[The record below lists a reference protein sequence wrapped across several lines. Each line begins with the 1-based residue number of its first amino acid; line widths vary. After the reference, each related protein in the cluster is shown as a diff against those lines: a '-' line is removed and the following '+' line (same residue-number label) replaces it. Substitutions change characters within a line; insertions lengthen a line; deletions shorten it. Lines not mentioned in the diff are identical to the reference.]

1 MTNGK
6 KTIND
11 ILGGDNP
18 PQGENQYVFGKP
30 NPQEEWEEQIAPSS
44 VEESTQEDSTQGD
57 SAQKKVAERMK
68 TAGVTPVGNP
78 NAETEQTVG
87 GNPTAEYVPGQFLEM
102 FKKMNPYK
110 PLTPEEAA
118 AELKRQRRNRV
129 FAALGD
135 GLSAMH
141 QAFSY
146 AKGEQPMPSAMG
158 GYTEKMRNRYER
170 INKERLANDRAY
182 MEGMMRAQQMD
193 ETARHNSELEKLRQ
207 QQQDRLDEETK
218 IRREKADAYINYQ
231 NSLAAGN
238 EAKAVYW
245 KTKAELLE
253 KGFSLDEAI
262 KRATIA
268 EKEAGARAKDA
279 AAGASN
285 SRTALNQ
292 QELKNKQNGYTTTS
306 ETTDQFGGT
315 KKTKTVRTPNQ
326 GSGNGSTGTGNSKNN
341 PYGSNSQKKDHK
353 NNAFG

>member
-1 MTNGK
+1 MKGDDNTLKEIMGGWNPLKETN
-6 KTIND
+6 TDSVLYNQ
-11 ILGGDNP
+11 
-18 PQGENQYVFGKP
+18 PQGEERNVYTDGQKVGKP
-30 NPQEEWEEQIAPSS
+30 QPQEEWEEKISPS
-44 VEESTQEDSTQGD
+44 
-57 SAQKKVAERMK
+57 
-68 TAGVTPVGNP
+68 

-87 GNPTAEYVPGQFLEM
+87 ENPTAEYVPGQFLEM

-158 GYTEKMRNRYER
+158 GYSEKMRNRYER

-182 MEGMMRAQQMD
+182 MEGMVRAQQMD

-285 SRTALNQ
+285 AAANLSNTRANAVGQGKT
-292 QELKNKQNGYTTTS
+292 
-306 ETTDQFGGT
+306 
-315 KKTKTVRTPNQ
+315 TKTTYKRDRLGQLESSQTETSYNKGKRQ
-326 GSGNGSTGTGNSKNN
+326 TSTSI
-341 PYGSNSQKKDHK
+341 
-353 NNAFG
+353 